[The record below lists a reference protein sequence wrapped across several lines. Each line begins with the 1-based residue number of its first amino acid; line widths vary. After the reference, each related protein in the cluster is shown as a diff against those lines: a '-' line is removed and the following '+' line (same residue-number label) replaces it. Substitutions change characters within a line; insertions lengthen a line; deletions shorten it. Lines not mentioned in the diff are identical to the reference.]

1 MRIVEFSFVVYPA
14 TDLARSRAFY
24 EGVLGLTSAS
34 SCEDASGF
42 WVEYEIG
49 PHTLAIG
56 NRPFMKPSGDGPH
69 LVLEMDDFER
79 TVEHLRHYNV
89 QFVVEPFEAPGAEER
104 LSWIPTATSLV
115 FTNERH
121 DPQPNQALE
130 RTADR
135 RMKKVELLIR

>member
-1 MRIVEFSFVVYPA
+1 MTSPMRIVEFSFVVYPA

-89 QFVVEPFEAPGAEER
+89 QFVVEPFDAPGCRGAIV
-104 LSWIPTATSLV
+104 L
-115 FTNERH
+115 
-121 DPQPNQALE
+121 DPDGNKLGIHKRKA
-130 RTADR
+130 
-135 RMKKVELLIR
+135 